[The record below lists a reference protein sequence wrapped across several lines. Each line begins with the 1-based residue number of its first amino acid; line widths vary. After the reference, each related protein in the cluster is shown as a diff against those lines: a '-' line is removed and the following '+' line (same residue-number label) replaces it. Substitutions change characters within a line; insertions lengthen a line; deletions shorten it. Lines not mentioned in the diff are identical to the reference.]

1 MVPFEFF
8 FGLAVSGGASREMID
23 DLVARVLERAGSSG
37 DGVAALG
44 EELHAVLATAPRD
57 QLVDVRFSAEAG
69 QLRIVVSSQAGDIW
83 QTSRDIRSPQD

>member
-1 MVPFEFF
+1 MVPFDFF
-8 FGLAVSGGASREMID
+8 FGLAVSGGASREMLD

-44 EELHAVLATAPRD
+44 EELHAALANAPRD
-57 QLVDVRFSAEAG
+57 QLIDVRFSAEAG

-83 QTSRDIRSPQD
+83 QTSRDIP